1 MCLIMKSGI
10 IRLSAL
16 LIALPLFYYSC
27 TIIDNNVVE
36 TGYGLKVQNGMVVS
50 AYPDASIIGVKILQN
65 GGNAVDATAAIH
77 FALAVCN
84 PAAGNLGGG
93 GLLVVRES
101 DGNIAALDYREKA
114 PLVAARDMY
123 LDDKGEVIPGL
134 STSTHLA
141 SGVPGT
147 VAGIAEVH
155 NKYGNLSFKE
165 VIQPGIDLA
174 RQGFVVSDKLARSLN
189 KMKDRFIER
198 NSHITA
204 FVKDESW
211 VEGDTIRQPELA
223 ETLELIRDY
232 GMDGFYRG
240 RTADLIIKEME
251 RVNGIITHGDLE
263 NYKAVW
269 RDPIT
274 GSYKGYRII
283 SMPPPS
289 SGGVA
294 IIQLL
299 GMIENYPVSE
309 WGFHSDKS
317 IHLMTEAERRV
328 YADRA
333 EYLGDPDFVKIPVEE
348 LMGIDYLA
356 GRMSDFNPDQSGDS
370 RDISAGSI
378 PGYESEETTHFSV
391 VDGDGMAVSVTTTLN
406 GAYGNGIV
414 VEGAGFLLNNEMDD
428 FSVKPGYPNIYGL
441 IGGEANSIQ
450 PDKRMLSSMT
460 PTIIEENGELFMI
473 VGSPGG
479 STIITSVFQTILNV
493 IEFNMDMQT
502 AVSAGRFHHQWLPDQ
517 ISVESDV
524 FDTLL
529 VQKLEKMGH
538 TIAKRPSIGRVDAIR
553 VLSDGSY
560 EGGAD
565 PRGDDTAA
573 GY

>member
-1 MCLIMKSGI
+1 MLF
-10 IRLSAL
+10 AL
-16 LIALPLFYYSC
+16 VILLALFWNSCNIA
-27 TIIDNNVVE
+27 DNDVVK
-36 TGYGLKVQNGMVVS
+36 TGYGLTTQNGMVVS
-50 AYPDASIIGVKILQN
+50 AYPDASIIGVKILQM
-65 GGNAVDATAAIH
+65 GGNAVDASAAVH
-77 FALAVCN
+77 FALAVCH
-84 PAAGNLGGG
+84 PTAGNLGGG
-93 GLLVVRES
+93 GLLVIRES
-101 DGNIAALDYREKA
+101 DGKIAALDYREKA
-114 PLVAARDMY
+114 PLAADRDMY
-123 LDDKGEVIPGL
+123 LDDDGEVIPGL

-141 SGVPGT
+141 SGTPGT

-155 NKYGNLSFKE
+155 RRYGKLSFEE

-174 RQGFVVSDKLARSLN
+174 RKGFAISANLARSLN

-198 NSHITA
+198 NSHTPV
-204 FVKDESW
+204 FVKNTPW
-211 VEGDTIRQPELA
+211 VEGDTLKQPELA
-223 ETLELIRDY
+223 VTLELIRDY
-232 GMDGFYRG
+232 GIDGFYRG

-251 RVNGIITHGDLE
+251 RDNGIVTHEDLE

-294 IIQLL
+294 IMQLL
-299 GMIENYPVSE
+299 GMIEDYPISE

-317 IHLMTEAERRV
+317 IHLMVEAERRV

-348 LMGIDYLA
+348 LMELDYLA
-356 GRMSDFNPDQSGDS
+356 DRMSDFNPGQSGNS
-370 RDISAGSI
+370 GEISAGTV

-391 VDGDGMAVSVTTTLN
+391 VDSDGMAVSVTTTLN
-406 GAYGNGIV
+406 GGYGSGVV

-441 IGGEANSIQ
+441 VGGEANSIQ
-450 PDKRMLSSMT
+450 PGKRMLSSMT
-460 PTIIEENGELFMI
+460 PTIVEEEGKLLMI

-493 IEFNMDMQT
+493 IEYNMDMQT
-502 AVSAGRFHHQWLPDQ
+502 AVSEGRFHHQWLPDQ
-517 ISVESDV
+517 ISVEREA
-524 FDTLL
+524 FDSLL
-529 VQKLEKMGH
+529 VQKLKKMGH
-538 TIAKRPSIGRVDAIR
+538 IVVERSTIGRVDAIR
-553 VLSDGSY
+553 VLSDGRY

-565 PRGDDTAA
+565 PRGDDTVA